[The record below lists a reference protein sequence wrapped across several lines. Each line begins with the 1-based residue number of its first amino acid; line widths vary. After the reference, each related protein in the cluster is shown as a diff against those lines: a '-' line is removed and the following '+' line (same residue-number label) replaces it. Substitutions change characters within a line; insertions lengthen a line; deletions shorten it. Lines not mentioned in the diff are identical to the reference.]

1 MARYTIKAFEGHTW
15 DAVTNEEVINGFRDY
30 YYYTQTDDTKLLK
43 GVASGFCNWTGKPI
57 RYSSVEDLVA
67 DAVKHGAMEVD
78 YAERAR

>member
-43 GVASGFCNWTGKPI
+43 GVASGFCAWTGKPI
-57 RYSSVEDLVA
+57 RCSSVEDLVA
-67 DAVKHGAMEVD
+67 DAVKHGAMEVS
-78 YAERAR
+78 YEKRSW